1 MTQRSRFA
9 LFKPDVKDW
18 IQIRDKDKRQLPT
31 PKNKKTRLKRL
42 ISFHIKRKGRL

>member
-9 LFKPDVKDW
+9 LFTPDLTEW

-31 PKNKKTRLKRL
+31 PKTKKTRLKRL
-42 ISFHIKRKGRL
+42 ISFRIKRKGRL